1 MLVGALYLIIKFE
14 ILLQTK
20 ADFPNALISLVRL
33 AEEKSEL
40 VFGPVI
46 DLVRWLGRLLVQ

>member
-20 ADFPNALISLVRL
+20 VDFPNALISLVRL

-40 VFGPVI
+40 VFGSVI
-46 DLVRWLGRLLVQ
+46 GLFRWLGKLLVQ